1 MNLSPVQKKET
12 PHIWLLEIAKIGCN
26 GVFFQ
31 LIWSRGEFTPA
42 STHLLSIFKPTHTP
56 IPAKCQLASS
66 PAYATHQKGETIQIA
81 GQVFW
86 WSLEHILLN
95 WLLFWLKDKGHIHC
109 KSMPGIWQKGNAS
122 LAKEHHYTREHNT
135 KWASV
140 YSPLQTL
147 GRNYNATDI
156 VISKKRGTLK
166 IHFSKKRK

>member
-1 MNLSPVQKKET
+1 MQ
-12 PHIWLLEIAKIGCN
+12 WC
-26 GVFFQ
+26 F
-31 LIWSRGEFTPA
+31 
-42 STHLLSIFKPTHTP
+42 LSIDMIERGIHTRLVLTYSKFTSPLMLQYLPT
-56 IPAKCQLASS
+56 CFYS
-66 PAYATHQKGETIQIA
+66 PPCATDQKGETLQIA

-95 WLLFWLKDKGHIHC
+95 WLLFWLKDKGHHIHC

-156 VISKKRGTLK
+156 VISKKERHVKNT
-166 IHFSKKRK
+166 FF